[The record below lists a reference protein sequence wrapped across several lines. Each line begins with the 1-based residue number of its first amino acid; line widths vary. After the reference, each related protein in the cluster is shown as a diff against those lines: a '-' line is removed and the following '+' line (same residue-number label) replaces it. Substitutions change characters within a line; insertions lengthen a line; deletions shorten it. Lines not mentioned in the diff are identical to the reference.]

1 MSKRIISRG
10 AARRGAALH
19 CQIVRRLAGQQISD
33 AARRR
38 TVCVARV
45 ARQSALTNIDA
56 SQCVRV
62 ASAART
68 RLNWTDGPST
78 IAESNHPISATR
90 RLHAASLC
98 TLYRTYRP
106 TAVGLIRV
114 CMCVCVC
121 VCVCVLFITTRN
133 STRIDATSRPS
144 AWHDEFLVLFWTVM
158 SCRLRSRQFVSSY

>member
-1 MSKRIISRG
+1 M
-10 AARRGAALH
+10 
-19 CQIVRRLAGQQISD
+19 
-33 AARRR
+33 
-38 TVCVARV
+38 CVACV

-56 SQCVRV
+56 SQSVRV

-90 RLHAASLC
+90 RLHAASLY

-114 CMCVCVC
+114 CM
-121 VCVCVLFITTRN
+121 CVCVLFITTRN